1 MASTLTKSEELR
13 IIKYYDLDHDPTK
26 SLVEV
31 ERTSDGE
38 ILLGCRLDK
47 KSTSQGFMEF
57 FNDTPANDLI
67 KQLLNHENLVSI
79 AGEATGA
86 RIVKANGSTGV
97 QPCRYLVYDYCD
109 AGTLHTMLQKPPAP
123 LTSTGF
129 IPPSLCWHV
138 LVSLLRALAWLH
150 DGYREDGVGTT
161 VEAPRGMDY
170 DGDEQD
176 NWFQDADWL
185 AVLHCNIT
193 PENVFL
199 QRPRGTETYGLVKL
213 GNFSNAQTATHVRGA
228 NGLLVAFRRL
238 GDAESS
244 SDQLEEL
251 RDGNFGRFPRVSR
264 PKPIFQS
271 WLRTLVGG
279 GLFADI
285 RLLIDALLARFV
297 GIFILH
303 SRFRPPSCRWHPV
316 PYDDGH
322 RTPAAQQMPSV

>member
-279 GLFADI
+279 GGGCSLTSDCSSM
-285 RLLIDALLARFV
+285 LCWLVL
-297 GIFILH
+297 
-303 SRFRPPSCRWHPV
+303 
-316 PYDDGH
+316 
-322 RTPAAQQMPSV
+322 